1 MTTTMGSA
9 TPTTATATATTT
21 ATAVATAIR
30 SVADVLQPVHTLE
43 GEGFPVRRPFPTPQI
58 PQLDPFL
65 MVDQVGPV
73 DLGPG
78 EPKGAPDHPH
88 RGFET
93 IAYVLEGD
101 IEYADSTGNRGIVP
115 PGAVQWLTA
124 GAGVV
129 HSAQPTDAFR
139 TAGGLQHNLQIWV
152 NLPASLKGLRPRTQN
167 HGASDIPVVR
177 TLEGSWF
184 KVIAGSAFGVTGPFD
199 TQVPVTVVHASIA
212 PGASADLPAPADRN
226 AAVYVLSGS
235 AVVASNDL
243 ADGELAVLANDGAT
257 VRVEGGPVGADLLF
271 LAGEPI
277 GEPVFRSGP
286 FVMNTPEEIDR
297 AFDDYAEGSL
307 GRYED

>member
-1 MTTTMGSA
+1 MTTLGSA
-9 TPTTATATATTT
+9 TATATAT
-21 ATAVATAIR
+21 ALR
-30 SVADVLQPVHTLE
+30 SVADVVQPVHTLE
-43 GEGFPVRRPFPTPQI
+43 GEGFPVRRPFPTPRI

-101 IEYADSTGNRGIVP
+101 IEYADSTGSRGVVP

-152 NLPASLKGLRPRTQN
+152 NLPASRKGLRPRTQN
-167 HGASDIPVVR
+167 HTAQEIPVVR
-177 TLEGSWF
+177 TLDGSWF
-184 KVIAGSAFGVTGPFD
+184 KVIAGSALGVTGPFD

-212 PGASADLPAPADRN
+212 PGASAELPAPAGRN

-235 AVVASNDL
+235 GRVAAREL
-243 ADGELAVLANDGAT
+243 ADGELAVLADDGGA
-257 VRVEGGPVGADLLF
+257 VRVEGGPIGADLLF
-271 LAGEPI
+271 LTGEPI
-277 GEPVFRSGP
+277 GEPVFRAGP
-286 FVMNTPEEIDR
+286 FVMNTAEEIDQ
-297 AFDDYAEGSL
+297 AFDDYAADRL

>member
-1 MTTTMGSA
+1 MTTLGSA
-9 TPTTATATATTT
+9 IAAPAAPAAATA
-21 ATAVATAIR
+21 R
-30 SVADVLQPVHTLE
+30 SVVDVLQPLHTLE

-101 IEYADSTGNRGIVP
+101 IEYADSTGNRGVVP

-139 TAGGLQHNLQIWV
+139 ARGGLQHNLQIWV
-152 NLPASLKGLRPRTQN
+152 NLPAALKGLRPRTQN
-167 HGASDIPVVR
+167 ATAAQIPVVR
-177 TLEGSWF
+177 RPDGSWF
-184 KVIAGSAFGVTGPFD
+184 KVIAGTAHGATGPFE

-212 PGASADLPAPADRN
+212 PGESADLPAPAGRN

-235 AVVASNDL
+235 GSVGSAEVS
-243 ADGELAVLANDGAT
+243 DGELAVLADDGDT
-257 VRVEGGPVGADLLF
+257 VTVAGGPVGADLLF
-271 LAGEPI
+271 LSGEPI

-286 FVMNTPEEIDR
+286 FVMNTAEEIEQ
-297 AFDDYAEGSL
+297 AFDDYAADRL

>member
-1 MTTTMGSA
+1 MTTLDSVIDTAAA
-9 TPTTATATATTT
+9 T
-21 ATAVATAIR
+21 R
-30 SVADVLQPVHTLE
+30 SVVDVLQPVHTLE
-43 GEGFPVRRPFPTPQI
+43 GEGFPVRRPFPTPRI

-93 IAYVLEGD
+93 IAYVLQGD
-101 IEYADSTGNRGIVP
+101 IEYADSTGNRGVVP

-129 HSAQPTDAFR
+129 HSAQPTDDFR
-139 TAGGLQHNLQIWV
+139 AAGGLQHNLQIWV

-167 HGASDIPVVR
+167 HGAADIPVVR
-177 TLEGSWF
+177 TLDGSWF
-184 KVIAGSAFGVTGPFD
+184 KVIAGTAMGVTGPFD
-199 TQVPVTVVHASIA
+199 TQVPVTVVHASLA
-212 PGASADLPAPADRN
+212 PGGSARLPAPKGRN
-226 AAVYVLSGS
+226 AAVYVLAGS
-235 AVVASNDL
+235 ASVASSPL
-243 ADGELAVLANDGAT
+243 ADGELAVLADDGES

-271 LAGEPI
+271 LTGEPI
-277 GEPVFRSGP
+277 GEPVVRSGP
-286 FVMNTPEEIDR
+286 FVMNTHEEIEQ
-297 AFDDYAEGSL
+297 AFDDYAADRL

>member
-1 MTTTMGSA
+1 MTTLGSA
-9 TPTTATATATTT
+9 TATATAT
-21 ATAVATAIR
+21 ALR
-30 SVADVLQPVHTLE
+30 SVADVVQPVHTLE
-43 GEGFPVRRPFPTPQI
+43 GEGFPVRRPFPTPRI

-101 IEYADSTGNRGIVP
+101 IEYADSTGSRGVVP

-152 NLPASLKGLRPRTQN
+152 NLPASRKGLRPRTQN
-167 HGASDIPVVR
+167 HTAQEIPVVR
-177 TLEGSWF
+177 TLDGSWF
-184 KVIAGSAFGVTGPFD
+184 KVIAGSALGVTGPFD

-212 PGASADLPAPADRN
+212 PGASAELPAPAGRN

-235 AVVASNDL
+235 GRVAASEL
-243 ADGELAVLANDGAT
+243 ADGELAVLADDGGT
-257 VRVEGGPVGADLLF
+257 VRVEGGPIGADLLF
-271 LAGEPI
+271 LTGEPI
-277 GEPVFRSGP
+277 GEPVFRAGP
-286 FVMNTPEEIDR
+286 FVMNTAEEIDQ
-297 AFDDYAEGSL
+297 AFDDYAADRL

>member
-1 MTTTMGSA
+1 MTTHVSA
-9 TPTTATATATTT
+9 VETTT
-21 ATAVATAIR
+21 ATTSAIR
-30 SVADVLQPVHTLE
+30 SVIDVLQPVHTLE

-93 IAYVLEGD
+93 IAYVMEGD
-101 IEYADSTGNRGIVP
+101 IEYADSTGNRGVVP

-139 TAGGLQHNLQIWV
+139 AAGGLQHNLQIWV
-152 NLPASLKGLRPRTQN
+152 NLPAARKGLRPRTQN
-167 HGASDIPVVR
+167 HGAAQIPVVR
-177 TLEGSWF
+177 NLDGSWF
-184 KVIAGSAFGVTGPFD
+184 KVIAGSALGVTGPFD

-212 PGASADLPAPADRN
+212 PGASAELPAPAGRN

-235 AVVASNDL
+235 GRVASSEL
-243 ADGELAVLANDGAT
+243 ADGELAVLGDDGDT

-271 LAGEPI
+271 LTGEPI

-286 FVMNTPEEIDR
+286 FVMNTPEEIDQ
-297 AFDDYAEGSL
+297 AFDDYAADRL

>member
-1 MTTTMGSA
+1 MTTLGSA
-9 TPTTATATATTT
+9 TATATAT
-21 ATAVATAIR
+21 ALR
-30 SVADVLQPVHTLE
+30 SVADVVQPVHTLE
-43 GEGFPVRRPFPTPQI
+43 GEGFPVRRPFPTPRI

-101 IEYADSTGNRGIVP
+101 IEYADSTGSRGVVP
-115 PGAVQWLTA
+115 PGAVQWLTT
-124 GAGVV
+124 GSGVV

-152 NLPASLKGLRPRTQN
+152 NLPASRKGLRPRTQN
-167 HGASDIPVVR
+167 HTAQEIPVVR
-177 TLEGSWF
+177 TLDGSWF
-184 KVIAGSAFGVTGPFD
+184 KVIAGSALGVTGPFD

-212 PGASADLPAPADRN
+212 PGASAQLPAPAGRN

-235 AVVASNDL
+235 GRVAASEL
-243 ADGELAVLANDGAT
+243 ADGELAVLADDGGA
-257 VRVEGGPVGADLLF
+257 VRVEGGPIGADLLF
-271 LAGEPI
+271 LTGEPI
-277 GEPVFRSGP
+277 GEPVFRAGP
-286 FVMNTPEEIDR
+286 FVMNTAEEIDQ
-297 AFDDYAEGSL
+297 AFDDYAADRL

>member
-1 MTTTMGSA
+1 MTTLDSVID
-9 TPTTATATATTT
+9 TATAT
-21 ATAVATAIR
+21 R
-30 SVADVLQPVHTLE
+30 SVVDVLQPVHTLE
-43 GEGFPVRRPFPTPQI
+43 GEGFPVRRPFPTPRI
-58 PQLDPFL
+58 PHLDPFL

-101 IEYADSTGNRGIVP
+101 IEYADSTGNRGVVP

-129 HSAQPTDAFR
+129 HSAQPTDGFR
-139 TAGGLQHNLQIWV
+139 AAGGLQHNLQIWV

-167 HGASDIPVVR
+167 HGAADIPVVR

-184 KVIAGSAFGVTGPFD
+184 KVIAGSALGVTGPFE
-199 TQVPVTVVHASIA
+199 TQVPITVIHASLA
-212 PGASADLPAPADRN
+212 PGASAQLPAPQGRT

-235 AVVASNDL
+235 AAVASSDL
-243 ADGELAVLANDGAT
+243 ADGELAVLADDGES
-257 VRVEGGPVGADLLF
+257 VLVEGGPVGADLLF
-271 LAGEPI
+271 LTGEPI
-277 GEPVFRSGP
+277 GEPVVRSGP
-286 FVMNTPEEIDR
+286 FVMNTPEEIDQ
-297 AFDDYAEGSL
+297 AFDDYAADRL